1 MIVQTIPISRLKR
14 ELNRVLRTL
23 ARNSVDAYIVTRK
36 GQPVAYLVS
45 VSHFESL
52 LAELAILGDQLER
65 LNIDSST

>member
-36 GQPVAYLVS
+36 GQPAAYLVS
-45 VSHFESL
+45 VSHYESL
-52 LAELAILGDQLER
+52 LEELAILADQLER
-65 LNIDSST
+65 LDIDSSN